1 MLTWY
6 ESYSKRN
13 IARYFRSDSPLLFTC
28 NTNVEERNSSLGR
41 CDGSTEIASCSTGG
55 SNVLETTYF
64 LGKMTREILGMSYKT
79 LLSIGR
85 VWQGKFSTTK
95 LLLQKLQLFINEQC
109 YCSWPKKSKCRVCL
123 DKREGKINCF
133 LWYNY
138 KSLKNYNFTFV
149 AFYWQKKNDV
159 LFIYRLQLYIDVR
172 YWFYRRTF
180 FETFFDQRS
189 HSWAHSHNEKIHYQ
203 TGDINRL
210 LTIAVQKTL
219 GKSRTIACY
228 EKQQ

>member
-13 IARYFRSDSPLLFTC
+13 IARYFRSDSPLLFIC
-28 NTNVEERNSSLGR
+28 NTDVEERNSSLGR

-85 VWQGKFSTTK
+85 MWQGKFSTTK
-95 LLLQKLQLFINEQC
+95 LLLQELQLFINKQC
-109 YCSWPKKSKCRVCL
+109 YWRVGQR
-123 DKREGKINCF
+123 KANIMYVSINTRGRINCF
-133 LWYNY
+133 FFDIII
-138 KSLKNYNFTFV
+138 SLLNIIIFTLHDMFV
-149 AFYWQKKNDV
+149 ASYWQQTMYY
-159 LFIYRLQLYIDVR
+159 LYRRQLYIDFW

-180 FETFFDQRS
+180 FVKHKFSIKGFIPRPIS
-189 HSWAHSHNEKIHYQ
+189 
-203 TGDINRL
+203 
-210 LTIAVQKTL
+210 
-219 GKSRTIACY
+219 
-228 EKQQ
+228 